1 MKHNVVGSHLEWD
14 QLMIRCVTVTCAQKL
29 TDSQRNLVHGAGK
42 QRSDEKT
49 KTKELHVVDGVKP
62 VQVWENL
69 VALPQE
75 SERI

>member
-1 MKHNVVGSHLEWD
+1 MEPENREVMKKLKPKNV
-14 QLMIRCVTVTCAQKL
+14 
-29 TDSQRNLVHGAGK
+29 
-42 QRSDEKT
+42 
-49 KTKELHVVDGVKP
+49 HVVDGVKP